1 MYITS
6 QVFFIIGAV
15 IILATYYLKNRRL
28 ILSLSIAACIAYFTA
43 YVFLGAYTG
52 AVLNIVSLIA
62 TIWFFVDLKKR
73 GRRSY
78 VSLGTIFA
86 LTVVMTIAMIAFGL
100 ENMISLLA
108 TVALMVF
115 IYSIWQDNL
124 FVHKWLGIL
133 TAICWILYNC
143 YYNSIIPIISNT
155 IFIIVDLISII
166 RCYRLNKKEGNK

>member
-28 ILSLSIAACIAYFTA
+28 ILSLSIAACVAYFTA
-43 YVFLGAYTG
+43 YIFLKAYTG
-52 AVLNIVSLIA
+52 AALNIVSLIA
-62 TIWFFVDLKKR
+62 TIWFFIDLKKR
-73 GRRSY
+73 GKRSW
-78 VSLGTIFA
+78 VSLGIIFA
-86 LTVVMTIAMIAFGL
+86 LAIAMTTTMIALRL
-100 ENMISLLA
+100 ENMISVLA
-108 TVALMVF
+108 TVALMAF

-124 FVHKWLGIL
+124 FVHKWLGIV

-143 YYNSIIPIISNT
+143 YYSSIIPIISNT
-155 IFIIVDLISII
+155 IFIIIDLISII